1 MEIITMI
8 KKIIQS
14 VKYKPESIFFYIKD
28 CDNDIY
34 SDNDHAVN
42 LNEIYHLV
50 KKLNE
55 YRLQTK

>member
-1 MEIITMI
+1 MI

-14 VKYKPESIFFYIKD
+14 VKYKPRSIFYIKD

-34 SDNDHAVN
+34 PDNDHAVN

-50 KKLNE
+50 KKI
-55 YRLQTK
+55 K